1 MIQINR
7 WQRALLYL
15 CMLCLPLYAGA
26 SQVRGKFQRTFQVT
40 GPAQLEID
48 TGSWDVSVH
57 DGPPGAI
64 TVSGKI
70 YVENRWLLGER
81 TAQVEELEKNP
92 PIHLEGNTLH
102 VDRGDLHNMWIDYE
116 ITVPA
121 ETSVHSHTS
130 SGDIKISG
138 LHGDLSLESGSG
150 DLVLDHI
157 TGTVKTQSGSGDV
170 RADAISGPFSAEASS
185 GDIRLEEEAKGDVQI
200 HTGSG
205 NIEAKGVD
213 GSLRVEAGSG
223 DVSLD
228 GFPAGG
234 WQARTGSGNLTLHL
248 DPRSAFDLDASTNSG
263 DLHVGRAVSITV
275 QGNLDA
281 MRHSIKGTV
290 GSGGPMITA
299 HTGSG
304 DLNID

>member
-1 MIQINR
+1 MIRTNLR
-7 WQRALLYL
+7 PSVLLYL
-15 CMLCLPLYAGA
+15 CVLCLPLSAFA
-26 SQVRGKFQRTFQVT
+26 SQVRGKFQRTLQVS

-57 DGPPGAI
+57 NGPPGAI

-70 YVENRWLLGER
+70 YVDNRWLFGER

-102 VDRGDLHNMWIDYE
+102 VDRADLHNMWIDYE

-121 ETSVHSHTS
+121 ETSVHSHTG
-130 SGDIKISG
+130 SGDLKISG
-138 LHGDLSLESGSG
+138 LHGDLKLESGSG

-170 RADAISGPFSAEASS
+170 RAEAISGPFSAEASS
-185 GDIRLEEEAKGDVQI
+185 GDIRLEEEAKGDVEI

-205 NIEAKGVD
+205 NIEATGVN
-213 GSLRVEAGSG
+213 GALRVEAGSG

-228 GFPAGG
+228 GSPAGN
-234 WQARTGSGNLTLHL
+234 WQAHTGSGNLTLHL
-248 DPRSAFDLDASTNSG
+248 DSHSAFHLDASTNSG
-263 DLHVGRAVSITV
+263 DLHVGRAVTITV

-281 MRHSIKGTV
+281 MRHAIKGTV
-290 GSGGPMITA
+290 GSGGPMVTA